1 MKTLL
6 ITALSVLLLLST
18 ACSQAQQESSAPSP
32 TGAASQ
38 AVPGTEEVREA
49 QTARMNA
56 LAQGDVD
63 AYLSVYMDDAVWMPP
78 GATEI
83 LGKEAARPRITQTFE
98 AATLEPVFEPQ
109 EQTVMSPE
117 WIADRGHYSVVVT
130 PKAGGESRQEV
141 GFYLTIWRRDAEG
154 RWKIYFD
161 IWNTNRP
168 VVDIGQTK

>member
-6 ITALSVLLLLST
+6 IAALSILLMLST
-18 ACSQAQQESSAPSP
+18 ACSTAQQESSAPSP
-32 TGAASQ
+32 AGPAAQ
-38 AVPGTEEVREA
+38 AAPGTAEVREA

-56 LAQGDVD
+56 LATGDVE

-83 LGKEAARPRITQTFE
+83 VGKEAARARITQAFD
-98 AATLEPVFEPQ
+98 AATLEPVFDPQ

-117 WIADRGHYSVVVT
+117 WIADRGHYPVMVT
-130 PKAGGESRQEV
+130 PKAGGEGRQEV

-154 RWKIYFD
+154 RWKIHFD

-168 VVDIGQTK
+168 VVDFGQAK